1 VIVQL
6 RRYGLVLR
14 LAIFVLPIISFVIAG
29 LTCIHALGIS
39 PPIFSANYFYLT
51 LFTTMVWSIV
61 AEREEVTSIAK
72 VSAEY
77 TGLYACLSACGITC
91 IVDLIALFLV
101 HGFDFSRSYFL
112 ISAFLLLVLSVAVR
126 TVFRISLRQMAE
138 HRTAVRVVILGTG
151 RCAARAATR
160 IARNEFVPCSVQAYI
175 QLPNEEIR
183 VTNAPVVQLADLETL
198 EGLEFDDIIVA
209 VSPDHYG
216 VLGRCISKLEFLGKP
231 IRIIVNTGNAMK
243 VRDRIVQL
251 GRLQMLDLDPSPTSS
266 VGYFFVKRAFDL
278 AFASLVLGIV
288 AIPMLAIAIF
298 IRLSSPGPILFRQ
311 LRVGKNGRL
320 FTMYKFRTM
329 RVAPAGES
337 DTCWTAENDPR
348 RTRLGAFLRS
358 TSLDELPQFLN
369 VLKGD
374 MSVVGPRPER
384 PHFVKK
390 FRKEIAFYQTR
401 HHLNV
406 GITGWAQVNG
416 LRGDTSIKRRIR
428 YDLYY
433 LQHWS
438 LAFDIRIIFMTLW
451 SGFMDK
457 NAY

>member
-1 VIVQL
+1 MIVQF

-14 LAIFVLPIISFVIAG
+14 AVIFPLPIISFALAG
-29 LTCIHALGIS
+29 FICVYGLGRN
-39 PPIFSANYFYLT
+39 PGFTSANYLYLA

-61 AEREEVTSIAK
+61 AERREVTSITK

-77 TGLYACLSACGITC
+77 TGLYACLSACSITW
-91 IVDLIALFLV
+91 VAELAALFLTHV
-101 HGFDFSRSYFL
+101 SNYSRAYFL
-112 ISAFLLLVLSVAVR
+112 ISAFLLLFLSVVVR
-126 TVFRISLRQMAE
+126 TAFRILLRQMAE
-138 HRTAVRVVILGTG
+138 YRTAVRVVILGAG
-151 RCAARAATR
+151 RYAARAARR
-160 IARNEFVPCSVQAYI
+160 IERNEFVPCRVQAYI
-175 QLPNEEIR
+175 HLPGEEIR
-183 VTNAPVVQLADLETL
+183 VSNAPVVRLQDLETL
-198 EGLEFDDIIVA
+198 ESLNFDDIIVA
-209 VSPDHYG
+209 VSPDHYSDL
-216 VLGRCISKLEFLGKP
+216 VRCISKLEFLGKP

-243 VRDRIVQL
+243 VRDRVVQL
-251 GRLQMLDLDPSPTSS
+251 GRIQMFDLDPSPTSS

-278 AFASLVLGIV
+278 AFTSLVLAV
-288 AIPMLAIAIF
+288 AAIPMLAIAIA
-298 IRLSSPGPILFRQ
+298 IRLTSPGPILFKQ
-311 LRVGKNGRL
+311 LRVGKNGQL

-337 DTCWTAENDPR
+337 DTRWTAENDSR

-358 TSLDELPQFLN
+358 TSLDELPQFFN
-369 VLKGD
+369 VLKGE

-390 FRKEIAFYQTR
+390 FRKEITFYQTR

-416 LRGDTSIKRRIR
+416 LRGDTSIHRRIR
-428 YDLYY
+428 YDIYY

-438 LAFDIRIIFMTLW
+438 LAFDVRIILLTLW
-451 SGFMDK
+451 GGFMGK